1 VAADLVHLVDED
13 EPVCRLLEQ
22 LLDRGLVAELLAGAV
37 EQAPEQPRRDGR
49 ARPPCALAWMRTTVD
64 RTQSAGL
71 AASSSSTARISVV
84 LPEPDEPI
92 SRMLPTLRPA
102 SFLESAT
109 DISRTASIWPT
120 TRFSSALAIWAGDGG
135 AGGTG

>member
-1 VAADLVHLVDED
+1 
-13 EPVCRLLEQ
+13 
-22 LLDRGLVAELLAGAV
+22 
-37 EQAPEQPRRDGR
+37 
-49 ARPPCALAWMRTTVD
+49 MRTSVE
-64 RTQSAGL
+64 RAHSAGF

-102 SFLESAT
+102 SFLASAT
-109 DISRTASIWPT
+109 DISRTASFWPT

-135 AGGTG
+135 AATGRFYAPAFASSSAQRA